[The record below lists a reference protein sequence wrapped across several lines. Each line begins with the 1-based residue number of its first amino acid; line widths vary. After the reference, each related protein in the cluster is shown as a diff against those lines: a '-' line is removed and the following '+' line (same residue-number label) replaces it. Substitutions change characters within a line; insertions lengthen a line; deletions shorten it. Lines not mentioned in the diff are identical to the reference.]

1 MVKSTY
7 KIGEE
12 VEITEDFEE
21 NANILPTSAK

>member
-12 VEITEDFEE
+12 VETTKDFVKITNKECLLC
-21 NANILPTSAK
+21 N